1 MEEKRYPEIDE
12 EDSYGCMTAEKPS
25 VAYGCNGAT
34 GHQVHL

>member
-25 VAYGCNGAT
+25 VA
-34 GHQVHL
+34 LWM